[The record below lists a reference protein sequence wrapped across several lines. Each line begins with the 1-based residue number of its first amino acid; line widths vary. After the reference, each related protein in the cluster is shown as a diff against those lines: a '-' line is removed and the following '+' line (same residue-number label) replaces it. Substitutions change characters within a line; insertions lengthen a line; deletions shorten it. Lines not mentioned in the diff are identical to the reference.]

1 MLAQKE
7 EELVNAPQGKR
18 VLVVAHR
25 TAATPRL
32 IEAVKNK
39 AAEAPSSFVL
49 LVPELAEAHQAGEAE
64 LVVSLA
70 TPLLEKA
77 AGGRVDGVVGPN
89 DPYRAIR
96 ELHEKNHFDEIIIST
111 LSDALSGWLKRDLPS
126 RVRKLGVPVTVVKAM
141 AGDPLRAGGGPEWVR
156 T

>member
-1 MLAQKE
+1 MPRKRRE
-7 EELVNAPQGKR
+7 TLVNASEGKR

-32 IEAVKNK
+32 IEAVKK
-39 AAEAPSSFVL
+39 RAAEGPSSFVL

-70 TPLLEKA
+70 TPLLEGA
-77 AGGRVDGVVGPN
+77 AGGRVEGVIGPN

-111 LSDALSGWLKRDLPS
+111 LSDAVSHWLRRDLPA

-141 AGDPLRAGGGPEWVR
+141 AGDPLRSGGGHEWLR